1 MLKRKLKKLYFRFGG
16 HLFKTAPLLL
26 SYQLPKTLVIEATN
40 QCMLRCR
47 VCATVNNPIRSKG
60 VMSLELFNQ
69 ILNQIDWS
77 IKRINFSYAGEP
89 LINKDIFKMVKLAGK
104 KGIPSII
111 ETNGMLLERCVDELL
126 VSGLSKLNIA
136 LDGVS
141 QESISKYRE
150 GINFTT
156 VMLGIKDIVNKR
168 DRLGLKKPEIH
179 LQFIVMKHNEGEMK
193 MAMEIAKEIG
203 VDFIDLKSMILSGG
217 IWLSESE
224 RNRFASEFLPENEE
238 FKRYQLI
245 NGSWVLKNQLAGFC
259 PYVIPGM
266 VVIMWNGDVTI
277 CTMDVNGQFVIGN
290 IREKSLRLIWRDNK
304 YTELRK
310 KILKRELKECR
321 ECAYLVDHYAS
332 IKIKEGFAH

>member
-1 MLKRKLKKLYFRFGG
+1 MLKRKLKKLYFRFRGN
-16 HLFKTAPLLL
+16 LFKIAPSLL

-89 LINKDIFKMVKLAGK
+89 LINKNIFKMVKLAGK
-104 KGIPSII
+104 KEIPSII
-111 ETNGMLLERCVDELL
+111 ETNGMLLEKYVDELL
-126 VSGLSKLNIA
+126 DSGLSKLNIA

-156 VMLGIKDIVNKR
+156 VISGIRDIVNKR
-168 DRLGLKKPEIH
+168 DKLGLKKPEIH

-193 MAMEIAKEIG
+193 RAREIAREIG
-203 VDFIDLKSMILSGG
+203 ADFIDFKSMILSGG
-217 IWLSESE
+217 LWLSESE

-238 FKRYQLI
+238 FKRYQYI
-245 NGSWVLKNQLAGFC
+245 NGSWILKNKLNGFC
-259 PYVIPGM
+259 TYVIPGM

-290 IREKSLRLIWRDNK
+290 VREKSLRAIWQDNR

-310 KILKRELKECR
+310 KVLKRELVECK
-321 ECAYLVDHYAS
+321 ECAYLMDHYNS
-332 IKIKEGFAH
+332 MKTVK